1 MQYSKKEPPKILYRY
16 TTLNNL
22 ALILKNRSIKLC
34 SLNKLDDIVESMTK
48 DQGKFGH
55 DIFVSCWTSL
65 LEESIPFWKMYTQNM
80 VGVRIE
86 LPTPFL
92 KTKKTIQG
100 TQHDISKPYMPFHK
114 TPGDIFTISILSSDL
129 IEIECINDDDKLKPI
144 ILKNETA
151 NSKYFEYQD
160 MGRYKR
166 SHWKFLSEWR
176 FRVIILDPII
186 FSNGESISKKR
197 LKDENFFLE
206 IDEKAFSKMKIM
218 LGPKTNDEDLE
229 IVKALIKTYNPSAKI
244 QISKLKGE
252 IK

>member
-1 MQYSKKEPPKILYRY
+1 MNHPKILYRY

-22 ALILKNRSIKLC
+22 ALMLKNRSIRLS
-34 SLNKLDDIVESMTK
+34 SLNKIDDIVESMTK

-186 FSNGESISKKR
+186 FSNGESISKK
-197 LKDENFFLE
+197 
-206 IDEKAFSKMKIM
+206 
-218 LGPKTNDEDLE
+218 T
-229 IVKALIKTYNPSAKI
+229 
-244 QISKLKGE
+244 
-252 IK
+252 